1 MFRSYQSVKEML
13 EPNAASPW
21 GNHFAFLHVPLPEL
35 VDSTELNPL
44 EFVRKTHQIIKRK
57 RSSFAVYLTAAFIE
71 IVKKLKGH
79 QVAAQCI
86 HQTLLNASMA
96 ITNMI
101 GPIEKMSVANQA
113 IRGMYFAVV
122 GNPQSLTVT
131 IVSHVDKLRVT
142 LGAEKGFIDGQKLK
156 SCIEEAFQMIL
167 QSAACEIV
175 ADKDGVKRWK
185 RVEVRLSDHVN
196 FPVFTAGM
204 SAQFYDGCF
213 DEYLSKMAT
222 EQFPQSQPLWEV
234 HVLNYPTSHAASNI
248 IFKLHHSLGDG
259 FSLMGA
265 LFSFFKRADNP
276 SLPLSFP
283 SVQSHTSK
291 NGRSFNIFRKVPTF
305 FSSVYNSASD
315 FCSSIISSCL
325 DKEAETTIRSR
336 HSGVESLPV
345 AITTITFSLD
355 HIKQIKAKLG
365 VTLNDVITGTIFLG
379 ARMYMETV
387 SQGSGSASS
396 TSVVLF
402 NTRMLGGYN
411 SVQEMLKPNSE
422 APWGNHFAFLKIPIP
437 KLGDAEATNNPL
449 KFVINA
455 RKIIKRK
462 RSSIGVY
469 LTAKGAVEQVAF
481 ANNPVN
487 GLYFVVTGAPQLS
500 KAIGLVLLSLV
511 RAHYIIGKTIPFKQ
525 SSVGRE

>member
-1 MFRSYQSVKEML
+1 M
-13 EPNAASPW
+13 
-21 GNHFAFLHVPLPEL
+21 
-35 VDSTELNPL
+35 
-44 EFVRKTHQIIKRK
+44 
-57 RSSFAVYLTAAFIE
+57 E
-71 IVKKLKGH
+71 IVSEPVSPSGQFLSNSVLSVSIIAVMEFEQPFDDPLSIIPFLKD
-79 QVAAQCI
+79 VFLPDLPRFSSI
-86 HQTLLNASMA
+86 M
-96 ITNMI
+96 
-101 GPIEKMSVANQA
+101 
-113 IRGMYFAVV
+113 
-122 GNPQSLTVT
+122 
-131 IVSHVDKLRVT
+131 
-142 LGAEKGFIDGQKLK
+142 
-156 SCIEEAFQMIL
+156 
-167 QSAACEIV
+167 V

-196 FPVFTAGM
+196 FPVFTAAM

-222 EQFPQSQPLWEV
+222 AQFPQGQPLWEV

-265 LFSFFKRADNP
+265 LFSFLKRADNP

-283 SVQSHTSK
+283 SVKSHNSK
-291 NGRSFNIFRKVPTF
+291 DGRNFSMFRKVPTF
-305 FSSVYNSASD
+305 FSCVYSSASD
-315 FCSSIISSCL
+315 FCSGIIRSCL
-325 DKEAETTIRSR
+325 DREDETPIRSG

-379 ARMYMETV
+379 TRMYMETV
-387 SQGSGSASS
+387 SQGSGSACS
-396 TSVVLF
+396 TSLVLF
-402 NTRMLGGYN
+402 NTRMLKGYN
-411 SVQEMLKPNSE
+411 SVQEMLKPDSK
-422 APWGNHFAFLKIPIP
+422 APWGNHVAYLKIPIP

-469 LTAKGAVEQVAF
+469 LTAKYLLLVARFRGPNGASRCIRGTLENTSMAISNVMGPVEQVAF
-481 ANNPVN
+481 ASNPVN
-487 GLYFVVTGAPQLS
+487 GLYFVVTGAPQ
-500 KAIGLVLLSLV
+500 SLGAGV
-511 RAHYIIGKTIPFKQ
+511 TSYIGKLRVALLAEKDFIDPPKLKSQIEKAFEMI
-525 SSVGRE
+525 SEAACREST